1 MNKENLILFL
11 VFIIVIAIVGFITM
25 KIDKYCADKGGVAVK
40 TQFGITCIKKE
51 NII

>member
-1 MNKENLILFL
+1 MNKENLTMFL
-11 VFIIVIAIVGFITM
+11 VFIIIVAILGFISI
-25 KIDKYCADKGGVAVK
+25 KIDKYCADKGGIAIK